1 VTEQYLVGELSSL
14 LGDLQWTPC
23 GQLAAIRELRR
34 EVECSPLQ
42 LLPQRAREAMNLSD
56 VICRVALEQ
65 GDVGAFRDCAR
76 TAVALGEFTDNA
88 RLSRE

>member
-1 VTEQYLVGELSSL
+1 MTQQYIVGEFSSL
-14 LGDLQWTPC
+14 LGDLQRTPG
-23 GQLAAIRELRR
+23 GQLAAIRKLRG

-42 LLPQRAREAMNLSD
+42 LLPRLAREAMNLTD
-56 VICRVALEQ
+56 MICLAALEQ
-65 GDVGAFRDCAR
+65 GDVGGFRDCTR